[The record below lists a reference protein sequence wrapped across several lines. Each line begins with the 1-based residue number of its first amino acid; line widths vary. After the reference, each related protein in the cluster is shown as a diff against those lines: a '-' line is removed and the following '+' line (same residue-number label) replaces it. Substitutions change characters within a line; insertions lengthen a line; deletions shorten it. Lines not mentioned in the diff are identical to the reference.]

1 MCHISFCDHV
11 GKDEYHGDGKVS
23 FSEGKK
29 RSKCCVRGLF
39 NVFLLFLLCVYVCV
53 RVCVY

>member
-29 RSKCCVRGLF
+29 EVSV
-39 NVFLLFLLCVYVCV
+39 VFVDFLMFSFCFYCVCV